1 MSSQPLD
8 EPKYESAIGA
18 FSRRQKVLTNT
29 WTLVGV
35 VVFSVVL
42 FILSF
47 STAASVVVTA
57 NLGFRGKDGYK
68 KVAIFSACLF
78 VLTVVLAI
86 VFALTTKEWNLE
98 IPLDTTA
105 LLSNLNLSIAR
116 RQTNDGK
123 INVPLASVTPPP
135 FSL

>member
-1 MSSQPLD
+1 MSAQPLD

-18 FSRRQKVLTNT
+18 FSRRQKALTNN

-35 VVFSVVL
+35 VVFSVIL

-47 STAASVVVTA
+47 STAASVVVAA

-68 KVAIFSACLF
+68 KIAIFSACLF

-98 IPLDTTA
+98 VPLDTTT

-116 RQTNDGK
+116 RQTSDGK
-123 INVPLASVTPPP
+123 INLPVDSIIPPP